1 MSSDSALVDVI
12 ARSGP
17 VLVAREPAAGV
28 TAVAPASVARPSW
41 RAGDVHGSKRA
52 SAGAVLVIESDAGV
66 GRVLVEQLEAD
77 GYRAELAHTAEH
89 ARMLARRSQL
99 RLALL
104 GELDSPRGALELLQE
119 MRDTAPGRADW
130 ARDLPVIMLGA
141 GANDLDMLRAFDSG
155 ADDFLVRPVRYLE
168 LRARLQALLRRAEQ
182 AATPVRRLTIGP
194 LEIDLDGH
202 AVSLY
207 GIPID
212 LRRLEFELLAQ
223 LASDPERVFSKQELL
238 RVVWGY
244 RSSGSTRTID
254 THASR
259 LRRKLD
265 VDGGGRWVINVWG
278 VGYRLL

>member
-1 MSSDSALVDVI
+1 
-12 ARSGP
+12 
-17 VLVAREPAAGV
+17 
-28 TAVAPASVARPSW
+28 
-41 RAGDVHGSKRA
+41 
-52 SAGAVLVIESDAGV
+52 VIESDAGV
-66 GRVLVEQLEAD
+66 GHVLVEQLEAD
-77 GYRAELAHTAEH
+77 GYRAELARTAEH
-89 ARMLARRSQL
+89 ARMLAQRSQL

-104 GELDSPRGALELLQE
+104 GELDSPTGALELLQE
-119 MRDTAPGRADW
+119 MRDIAPGRADW

-155 ADDFLVRPVRYLE
+155 ADDFLARPVRYLE
-168 LRARLQALLRRAEQ
+168 LRARLQALLRRAER
-182 AATPVRRLTIGP
+182 AATPVQRLTIGP

-202 AVSLY
+202 TVSLY

-259 LRRKLD
+259 LRCKLD
-265 VDGGGRWVINVWG
+265 VNGGGRWVINVWG
-278 VGYRLL
+278 VGYRLI